1 MVNLKIYN
9 IAGQLVRTLA
19 SGQVPAGPHSVKW
32 DGRDNSGN
40 KVSSGIYIYR
50 LQAGNKDLTRKLVV
64 LR

>member
-1 MVNLKIYN
+1 VNLKVYN
-9 IAGQLVRTLA
+9 IAGQLVKTLA
-19 SGQVPAGPHSVKW
+19 SGQTSAGPHTIKW

-50 LQAGNKDLTRKLVV
+50 LQTENKDVTKKLVI